1 MDHERREH
9 PGRGSAGVRRYGFRI
24 ESLTQT
30 LKGRIGFLM
39 RPFIIFSK
47 LCIIT
52 LYMNI
57 FDDFNITRSEGKLKN
72 GIRVV
77 LYHRPGAPITT
88 TALLKSGSKN
98 DPDSMLGVAHFL
110 EHMIVNGSQEF
121 PTKDLLSEHI
131 ESVGGSYDAATWQE
145 YMRVNVEI
153 SDKSDYS
160 RVIDIFDSI
169 LSGPLMDKKIFENEK
184 QVIIKEIQ
192 KNNSNPLKV
201 LFNTVR
207 KLFFKDTPFEHEV
220 LGNESTILK
229 LNYDNVILEYKK
241 LFDKSRITFVT
252 SGDILINE
260 LIDYLNNISFLEGN
274 DFPQK
279 DDTFLISSETKIL
292 TTFFDAPQTH
302 IYFGIPA
309 PQAYTKESLH
319 LNLLGQILAG
329 GRASR
334 LTKKLRYEKGLV
346 YSVGFSRFGGQQFSS
361 WGILTDTTDNKVQEV
376 IDQKNGVEDSELNFV
391 KNKSIKSLKRN
402 MQTSNDW
409 VDFHAVAEVFVDGK
423 YNINTFVKNTE
434 ETTTEDIRRIID
446 KFFVSD
452 KWQLALCGRTKE
464 ESVNINW

>member
-207 KLFFKDTPFEHEV
+207 TV
-220 LGNESTILK
+220 
-229 LNYDNVILEYKK
+229 
-241 LFDKSRITFVT
+241 
-252 SGDILINE
+252 
-260 LIDYLNNISFLEGN
+260 
-274 DFPQK
+274 
-279 DDTFLISSETKIL
+279 
-292 TTFFDAPQTH
+292 
-302 IYFGIPA
+302 
-309 PQAYTKESLH
+309 
-319 LNLLGQILAG
+319 
-329 GRASR
+329 
-334 LTKKLRYEKGLV
+334 
-346 YSVGFSRFGGQQFSS
+346 
-361 WGILTDTTDNKVQEV
+361 
-376 IDQKNGVEDSELNFV
+376 
-391 KNKSIKSLKRN
+391 
-402 MQTSNDW
+402 
-409 VDFHAVAEVFVDGK
+409 
-423 YNINTFVKNTE
+423 
-434 ETTTEDIRRIID
+434 
-446 KFFVSD
+446 
-452 KWQLALCGRTKE
+452 
-464 ESVNINW
+464 